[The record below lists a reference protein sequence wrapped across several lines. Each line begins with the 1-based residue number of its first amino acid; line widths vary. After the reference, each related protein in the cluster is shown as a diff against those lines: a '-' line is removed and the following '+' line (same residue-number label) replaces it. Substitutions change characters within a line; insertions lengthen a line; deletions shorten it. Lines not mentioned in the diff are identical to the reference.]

1 MWQVISNIASICSII
16 ALPIAI
22 WQIFALKS
30 KVESTEKGIRRVLE
44 IKEHEK
50 IEQIFKVIGTQYQE
64 ISAMISQVNKKG
76 NSNPSITKRCQAI
89 NKELNKCVVEISPQ
103 YNDILESIKSA
114 VKHIELFIESEMQSN
129 SELKE
134 ARYYL
139 NNELQKIKQEDMR
152 FEDKTVS
159 VISHSE

>member
-44 IKEHEK
+44 IKEQEK

-103 YNDILESIKSA
+103 YNDKCLS
-114 VKHIELFIESEMQSN
+114 
-129 SELKE
+129 
-134 ARYYL
+134 
-139 NNELQKIKQEDMR
+139 
-152 FEDKTVS
+152 T
-159 VISHSE
+159 

>member
-1 MWQVISNIASICSII
+1 MWQAISNIASICSII

-22 WQIFALKS
+22 WQIFTLKS

-50 IEQIFKVIGTQYQE
+50 IDQLFKVVGDQYQE
-64 ISAMISQVNKKG
+64 ISAMISKVNKKG
-76 NSNPSITKRCQAI
+76 NSNSSIMNKCQTI
-89 NKELNKCVVEISPQ
+89 NKELNKCVIDISPK

-114 VKHIELFIESEMQSN
+114 VKHVELFIESEMQSN

-134 ARYYL
+134 ARDYL
-139 NNELQKIKQEDMR
+139 YNAIQKIKQEDIR

-159 VISHSE
+159 VISYSE

>member
-64 ISAMISQVNKKG
+64 
-76 NSNPSITKRCQAI
+76 
-89 NKELNKCVVEISPQ
+89 KCLS
-103 YNDILESIKSA
+103 
-114 VKHIELFIESEMQSN
+114 
-129 SELKE
+129 
-134 ARYYL
+134 
-139 NNELQKIKQEDMR
+139 
-152 FEDKTVS
+152 T
-159 VISHSE
+159 

>member
-1 MWQVISNIASICSII
+1 MWPVISNIASICSII

-22 WQIFALKS
+22 WQIFTLKS
-30 KVESTEKGIRRVLE
+30 KVESTENGIRRVLE

-50 IEQIFKVIGTQYQE
+50 IEQIFKVIGIQYQE
-64 ISAMISQVNKKG
+64 ISGMIPQVNKKG
-76 NSNPSITKRCQAI
+76 SSNSSITKKCQAI

-103 YNDILESIKSA
+103 YNNILESIKSA

-134 ARYYL
+134 ARDYL
-139 NNELQKIKQEDMR
+139 NNAIQEIKQEDMR
-152 FEDKTVS
+152 FGDKTVS
-159 VISHSE
+159 IISHSE